1 MWNLNK
7 RVQMNI
13 FTKQKQSHRCRKQ
26 TYGYQGMGVGGGI
39 GTAIYTLLY
48 VKQIN
53 KNLLYST
60 GYSIQYCVMD
70 YMLKESLKKKKRGYI
85 CNRFTLQYT

>member
-1 MWNLNK
+1 
-7 RVQMNI
+7 
-13 FTKQKQSHRCRKQ
+13 
-26 TYGYQGMGVGGGI
+26 MGVEGGT
-39 GTAIYTLLY
+39 GTDIYTLLY

-70 YMLKESLKKKKRGYI
+70 YMLKESFRKKRGDI
-85 CNRFTLQYT
+85 CITDSLCNTPKTNLTL